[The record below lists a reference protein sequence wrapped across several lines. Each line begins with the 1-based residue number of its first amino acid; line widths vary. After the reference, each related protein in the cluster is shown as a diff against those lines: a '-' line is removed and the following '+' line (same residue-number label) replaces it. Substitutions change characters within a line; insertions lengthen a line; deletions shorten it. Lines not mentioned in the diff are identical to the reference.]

1 MVEKKRTSRTT
12 KSEEVQLPAVEEV
25 PAVEETVDPVQ
36 EQKEAAADEQEY
48 TPRVGTRVKVTGLV
62 NTVYL
67 RAGDVVHVD
76 TTEQLL
82 DLAARGLVRLER
94 NG

>member
-1 MVEKKRTSRTT
+1 MAEKKNTSRTT
-12 KSEEVQLPAVEEV
+12 TTTPDEEVLL

-36 EQKEAAADEQEY
+36 EQKEAAADEKGY

-67 RAGDVVHVD
+67 RAGDVAHVD

-94 NG
+94 DG